1 MTFSFLFVYTG
12 LFSISLVDVPL
23 IEVLLLIDDI
33 EIDEPVP
40 MASTSSHSTQNIKRG
55 NLHQLDHLHFQIHNI
70 TNIFPVYIAGTE
82 REKLLDSEG
91 DDAKPRLRTRE
102 EIIAKYRKAE
112 VVIFVGFTTFHSEL
126 FVLVDIFNH
135 LYLSG
140 CIISGWTSK
149 RQASR
154 TPRKT

>member
-1 MTFSFLFVYTG
+1 
-12 LFSISLVDVPL
+12 
-23 IEVLLLIDDI
+23 
-33 EIDEPVP
+33 
-40 MASTSSHSTQNIKRG
+40 MASTSSHSTQNSKRG
-55 NLHQLDHLHFQIHNI
+55 KLTLNRSSALSESII
-70 TNIFPVYIAGTE
+70 TNIFPVCIAGTE

-102 EIIAKYRKAE
+102 EIIAKYRKTG

-126 FVLVDIFNH
+126 CLINVLIVIFNR
-135 LYLSG
+135 LYLPGPG